1 MTRNGDVDDLKAATD
16 KILSVKRIYE
26 DELLAKP
33 NVVGV
38 AIGYRQTGGK
48 ITDSLSLVVLVSN
61 KLPQSSLSPEDQIP
75 ITLDGIPVDVQ
86 EVGEINAY

>member
-1 MTRNGDVDDLKAATD
+1 MTQNGAADDLKAATD
-16 KILSVKRIYE
+16 KLLSVKRIYE

-38 AIGYRQTGGK
+38 AIGYRQSGGK
-48 ITDSLSLVVLVSN
+48 TTDSLSLVVLVSK
-61 KLPQSSLSPEDQIP
+61 KLPENSLNSEDQIP

-86 EVGEINAY
+86 EVGEINII